1 MAGQHNA
8 TLPSG
13 TSPTNLTKSVGE
25 WQHLTQGETNM
36 TQSNPEPI
44 VPEPVVVYP
53 TVPLYPNG
61 KPMVTVTGEPI
72 SPRSRLVATLLCA
85 FLGVLGIHR
94 FYVGKVGT
102 GIIWLLTG
110 GILGIGA
117 LIDFIIIVIGSF
129 RDKEERI
136 LENW

>member
-1 MAGQHNA
+1 
-8 TLPSG
+8 
-13 TSPTNLTKSVGE
+13 
-25 WQHLTQGETNM
+25 M
-36 TQSNPEPI
+36 TQSNPEQ
-44 VPEPVVVYP
+44 PVVYTP
-53 TVPLYPNG
+53 VPLYPNG
-61 KPMVTVTGEPI
+61 KPMVTANGEPI

-94 FYVGKVGT
+94 FYVGKIGT

-117 LIDFIIIVIGSF
+117 LIDFIIIVVGSF